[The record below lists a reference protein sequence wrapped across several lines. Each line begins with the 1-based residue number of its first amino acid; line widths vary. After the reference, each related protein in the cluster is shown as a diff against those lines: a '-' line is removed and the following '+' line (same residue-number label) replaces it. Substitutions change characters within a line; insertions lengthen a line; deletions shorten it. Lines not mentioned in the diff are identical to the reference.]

1 MIATAGKNWRRW
13 LLELGLVV
21 LVFLVVDQ
29 WRSRSLLAPSQQVQ
43 PVVLPA
49 LDGNTEILPAEGATL
64 VYFFAPWCTVCHLSI
79 GNLIALAHQ
88 QPQLTIQLVA
98 QDYQSVEEV
107 RRFIADQQLPFTVLL
122 GTRQTAADWQ
132 VSAYPTYYLLDAQG
146 RITAR
151 SVGYSSELG
160 LWVRAQL

>member
-1 MIATAGKNWRRW
+1 MIALAGKNWWRW

-21 LVFLVVDQ
+21 LVFLAVDQ
-29 WRSRSLLAPSQQVQ
+29 WRSQSLLAPAHQV
-43 PVVLPA
+43 PPAVLPV
-49 LDGNTEILPAEGATL
+49 LDGNTETLPADGPAL

-88 QPQLTIQLVA
+88 QPGLTIQLVA

-107 RRFIADQQLPFTVLL
+107 RRFIADQQLPFMVLL
-122 GTRQTAADWQ
+122 GNRQTAVDWQ

-151 SVGYSSELG
+151 SMGYSSELG